1 MTWIYK
7 FPIFQNPAPA
17 VMCLKMWR
25 SSLSKVLFIP
35 VLCSAVSQ
43 YMTRTARARTDL
55 VEFYDKRVI
64 LVNQRSFT
72 NTDTV
77 ALCVDSKDL
86 CPGRWR
92 GTKSRAL
99 GRIAVSQL
107 VTEIAGH
114 CASLTIREQNRT
126 TVASGLHSEDQCL
139 AICSWSGRS
148 SVLQLQQQVC
158 MTTRRQPA

>member
-1 MTWIYK
+1 M
-7 FPIFQNPAPA
+7 A
-17 VMCLKMWR
+17 R

-114 CASLTIREQNRT
+114 CHGSDGKTRLQISGDPKRSWLPMLPTVPLLTQTPSTALCELGVFAPTKNELSPVSSIYYGKPWQGT
-126 TVASGLHSEDQCL
+126 SCSER
-139 AICSWSGRS
+139 G
-148 SVLQLQQQVC
+148 
-158 MTTRRQPA
+158 

>member
-1 MTWIYK
+1 
-7 FPIFQNPAPA
+7 
-17 VMCLKMWR
+17 MCLKMWR

-64 LVNQRSFT
+64 LVNKRSFT

-86 CPGRWR
+86 CPGR
-92 GTKSRAL
+92 AV

-114 CASLTIREQNRT
+114 CASLTIREQKRT

-148 SVLQLQQQVC
+148 SVLQLQHRVC
-158 MTTRRQPA
+158 MTRRRQPA